1 MKFLFFVL
9 NKSFHMLFRIF
20 INHQWKEYTR
30 SSIYQR
36 NVITNIFVGFFTVL
50 MMAYLLMLGFFLD
63 PVLRKIM
70 PDQEPVTVLNG
81 VIIYFLGFDLLIRY
95 FMQSLPTFA
104 IESYLHLPIRKK
116 SMVHFVVSKSLFHIL
131 NLLPLLVFIPFAV
144 SSILS
149 LSGGITTVTW
159 ILSVIFLVIN
169 NNFLATYFKRQLVSR
184 PLITLLA
191 GLALIGFA
199 FLDAYGVIKLS
210 AISATAMGSIMT
222 SPALV
227 AIPALLV
234 VLSYCLNY
242 FLLRNRMYPDE
253 VIKHK
258 MMHVQDI
265 PRIKYLNS
273 LGLTGD
279 LIMLD
284 IKLWWRHKRTRTIL
298 YMFPVFVLYGFF
310 FYPNPMY
317 RDQTGWL
324 IFVGTFMTGGM
335 TMNYLNYAFGYESNH
350 FDGILTS
357 RVDMDLYIRAK
368 LSIGIL
374 ITTFCF
380 IITIPY
386 FLFSYDI
393 LLINFIAYLF
403 NVGFLSYVLLF
414 MATYNKKRMDLS
426 KGSSFNYQGVGMMN
440 WLILIPAFILP
451 LLIYAPFGIL
461 GYRYT
466 GLAAIGVLGIIGM
479 LTRRFWVKMIEKG
492 FYTRKYVMAEG
503 FREGS

>member
-1 MKFLFFVL
+1 MF
-9 NKSFHMLFRIF
+9 FRIF
-20 INHQWKEYTR
+20 LAHQWKEYTR
-30 SSIYQR
+30 SSIWQR
-36 NVITNIFVGFFTVL
+36 NLVANIFVGFFTVL

-63 PVLRKIM
+63 PVLRQVV
-70 PDQEPVTVLNG
+70 PDQDPVTILNG

-95 FMQSLPTFA
+95 FMQALPTFA
-104 IESYLHLPIRKK
+104 IESYLHLPVRKRA
-116 SMVHFVVSKSLFHIL
+116 MVHFVVSKSLFHVL
-131 NLLPLLVFIPFAV
+131 NLLPLLVFIPFALNSV
-144 SSILS
+144 LP
-149 LSGGITTVTW
+149 LFHGFPTLAW
-159 ILSVIFLVIN
+159 ILSVVFLVIN
-169 NNFLATYFKRQLVSR
+169 NNFLGTYFKRQLVSR
-184 PLITLLA
+184 PAITLLA
-191 GLALIGFA
+191 GLTLIGFA
-199 FLDAYGVIKLS
+199 LLDIYGVIKLS
-210 AISATAMGSIMT
+210 AITATALGAILKN
-222 SPALV
+222 PAFA

-234 VLSYCLNY
+234 AFSYSLNY

-258 MMHVQDI
+258 MIHVQDI

-284 IKLWWRHKRTRTIL
+284 IRLWWRHKRTRTIL

-386 FLFSYDI
+386 LLFSYDI

-426 KGSSFNYQGVGMMN
+426 KGSSFNYQGVGVMN

-451 LLIYAPFGIL
+451 LIIYAPFGFL
-461 GYRYT
+461 GYRYA
-466 GLAAIGVLGIIGM
+466 GLAAIGILGILGI
-479 LTRRFWVKMIEKG
+479 LTRKFWIKMIEKG
-492 FYTRKYVMAEG
+492 FYSRKYVMAEG
-503 FREGS
+503 FRD